1 MKCVFLNSDVLI
13 DTTKLHTQTAT
24 AVGLWLGNSTFNEE
38 FFKPETRV
46 VDEKAQRN
54 LFWNFLQ
61 LFLSTEK
68 AMAVLPS
75 KVASLES
82 EREESQ
88 SPIEPLPIYQQ
99 RDNYFS

>member
-1 MKCVFLNSDVLI
+1 MDSDLKTFCLMTSVFKPDP
-13 DTTKLHTQTAT
+13 T
-24 AVGLWLGNSTFNEE
+24 AVDG
-38 FFKPETRV
+38 KPEGKYFLTFL
-46 VDEKAQRN
+46 K
-54 LFWNFLQ
+54 LFHP
-61 LFLSTEK
+61 TEK